1 MRQQIKA
8 VNHYETLKV
17 SPDAKAQAIKEA
29 FENLKKVYGE
39 GSSAVY
45 SLYSHEERKEMM
57 ASIEAAYEALK
68 DPEQRRMYD
77 SALASGAETFGDIA
91 CYKAGDTAFGEAPEL
106 TELRND
112 VRYDI
117 KLKKPLAV
125 MDASMQALCE
135 QYRGLY
141 TKLEQINK
149 TSGRKTVISI
159 TSAQKGDGKTTTAM
173 NLAYVIARGFG
184 KKVLLIEG
192 DLKRP
197 NMVNFF
203 QMVEKSCG
211 LVDILKGESEF
222 NSCLYRLEKTSL
234 FMMMAGEATDNSSE
248 LLALPL
254 FEKMLSSLRRRFDYI
269 IIDSPS
275 ILPFADMTVLSGLVD
290 GLVFVVRAGKTPR
303 NFVRTAI
310 DAMSN
315 SNIIGIVLNDSDIAL
330 NSYSY

>member
-1 MRQQIKA
+1 MRQIKA

-17 SPDAKAQAIKEA
+17 SPDAKEQAIKEA

-39 GSSAVY
+39 ESSAVY
-45 SLYSHEERKEMM
+45 SLYSQEERKAMM
-57 ASIEAAYEALK
+57 ERIEAAYEALI
-68 DPEQRRMYD
+68 DPKKRRIYD
-77 SALASGAETFGDIA
+77 SALASGAETFSDIA
-91 CYKAGDTAFGEAPEL
+91 CYKASDASFGEAPEL

-112 VRYDI
+112 IRYDI
-117 KLKKPLAV
+117 KLKKPLVV
-125 MDASMQALCE
+125 MDASMQVICE

-149 TSGRKTVISI
+149 TGGRKIVLSV
-159 TSAQKGDGKTTTAM
+159 TSAQEGDGKTTTAM

-197 NMVNFF
+197 NMAGFF
-203 QMVEKSCG
+203 QMVDKRGG

-234 FMMMAGEATDNSSE
+234 FMVMAGQATDNSSE

-254 FEKMLSSLRRRFDYI
+254 FEKMLSGLRKRFDYI

-275 ILPFADMTVLSGLVD
+275 ILPFADMTVLSDLVD
-290 GLVFVVRAGKTPR
+290 GLLFVVRAGKTSR
-303 NFVRTAI
+303 NLVRTAI
-310 DAMSN
+310 KAMSN
-315 SNIIGIVLNDSDIAL
+315 SNIIGMILNDSDIAPD
-330 NSYSY
+330 SYS